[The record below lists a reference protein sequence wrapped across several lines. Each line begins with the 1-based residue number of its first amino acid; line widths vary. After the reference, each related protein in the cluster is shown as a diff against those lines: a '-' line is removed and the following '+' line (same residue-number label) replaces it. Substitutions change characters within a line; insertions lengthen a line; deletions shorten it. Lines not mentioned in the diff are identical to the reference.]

1 MIKIIHTVEDVDRNT
16 WNALSGADKVETT
29 YEWFLFCED
38 VALSPPLTYCHALY
52 TEHDEVKG
60 ILPAYSYPI
69 NLHNFI
75 RESGIRTLGK
85 LFPRAETRFKMS
97 KVHIPLSC
105 DWRFFGDKTHFLTCL
120 NKIEDYVKSQDHFL
134 LVLQDVGES
143 LTLPGYVKTTD
154 WPEVCMD
161 AYPSWDT
168 YLESQKGKRA
178 KSIRYEYRKSV
189 ETGTKTFMTEDLDQ
203 YNDLLYDMY
212 LNVCDRNK
220 SIIEYPRDFFKKLE
234 DHLFPYTKCIF
245 AEDATGITTYLYLL
259 ENEHWI
265 SCKFAGR
272 TYESEDPYV
281 YFRLMY
287 EMIKYAAGKGK
298 PISAEK
304 AAYQAKLRRGFK
316 IVPKFSYYRS
326 YYPLLG
332 ELYLGIYKK
341 VVRFKKKRRMHL
353 LESLED

>member
-1 MIKIIHTVEDVDRNT
+1 MIKIIDTVEDVDRNA

-29 YEWFLFCED
+29 YEWFSFCED
-38 VALSPPLTYCHALY
+38 MKVSPPLTFCHALY
-52 TEHDEVKG
+52 TEHDKVKG

-69 NLHNFI
+69 NLYNFI
-75 RESGIRTLGK
+75 RESGLRPLGR
-85 LFPRAETRFKMS
+85 LFPRIETRFKMS
-97 KVHIPLSC
+97 KIHIPLSC
-105 DWRFFGDKTHFLTCL
+105 DWRFFGDKTHFL
-120 NKIEDYVKSQDHFL
+120 
-134 LVLQDVGES
+134 GES
-143 LTLPGYVKTTD
+143 LTLPAYVKTTD
-154 WPEVCMD
+154 WPEVYLD
-161 AYPSWDT
+161 PYPSWDA
-168 YLESQKGKRA
+168 YLQSQKGKRA

-189 ETGTKTFMTEDLDQ
+189 EIGTKTFMTEDLDQ

-212 LNVCDRNK
+212 VNVCDRNQG
-220 SIIEYPRDFFKKLE
+220 IIEYPRDFFRKLE
-234 DHLFPYTKCIF
+234 DHLSPCTKCIF
-245 AEDATGITTYLYLL
+245 AEDATDITAYLYLL

-272 TYESEDPYV
+272 SYKSEDPYV

-316 IVPKFSYYRS
+316 ILPKFSYFRS
-326 YYPLLG
+326 YFPILG
-332 ELYLGIYKK
+332 DLYLRAYKSLGK
-341 VVRFKKKRRMHL
+341 FKKKKRMDL